1 MSVLLSPIGNGINF
15 LSTTGQPLS
24 GGQLYTYQAGSST
37 LLATYTDV
45 NGLIPNTN
53 PIVLGTDGRLPSELW
68 FTQGYNYKLVLKDS
82 NSNLIA
88 TYDNLY
94 GILANASTTTSPF
107 TTGMIMIWSGAIGT
121 IPSGWVLCDGNNGS
135 PDLRDRFVVG
145 AGNTYSVSQTGG
157 IADAIVVSHT
167 HTYSGTTATT
177 TTLTGAA
184 TYIAETWGSY
194 GTGTGIFSKVGGFS
208 AGGTPTSTD
217 SSAAGQLNID
227 ANHNHAFSGTTN
239 STGTSGTNA
248 NLPPYYALAYI
259 YKS

>member
-15 LSTTGQPLS
+15 LTTTGLPLA

-94 GILANASTTTSPF
+94 GILANASTATSPF
-107 TTGMIMIWSGAIGT
+107 TTGMILIWSGAIGT
-121 IPSGWVLCDGNNGS
+121 IPSGWVLCDGNNGA
-135 PDLRDRFVVG
+135 PDLRDRFVIG

-157 IADAIVVSHT
+157 SANSIVVSHT
-167 HTYSGTTATT
+167 HTATVTDPGHSHSYTHTFFTGVNEIPDDYSSNNYQYNV
-177 TTLTGAA
+177 AA
-184 TYIAETWGSY
+184 T
-194 GTGTGIFSKVGGFS
+194 
-208 AGGTPTSTD
+208 
-217 SSAAGQLNID
+217 
-227 ANHNHAFSGTTN
+227 
-239 STGTSGTNA
+239 TGTSTTGITVANTSTGVSGTGA

-259 YKS
+259 FKT

>member
-15 LSTTGQPLS
+15 LTTTGLPLA

-94 GILANASTTTSPF
+94 GILATSATTTSPF
-107 TTGMIMIWSGAIGT
+107 ITGMIMIWSGAIGT

-135 PDLRDRFVVG
+135 PDLRDRFVIG
-145 AGNTYSVSQTGG
+145 AGNTYSVAQTGG
-157 IADAIVVSHT
+157 SANAVVVSHT
-167 HTYSGTTATT
+167 HTATFVGDALPAHSHTYNGITAPPY
-177 TTLTGAA
+177 GAGGNA
-184 TYIAETWGSY
+184 NFSSAY
-194 GTGTGIFSKVGGFS
+194 GANTNAVS
-208 AGGTPTSTD
+208 AGTPT
-217 SSAAGQLNID
+217 
-227 ANHNHAFSGTTN
+227 GTVSVNTA
-239 STGTSGTNA
+239 TGGVSGTNA

-259 YKS
+259 FKT